1 MIEYYPDFWR
11 EDPMAA
17 ALVEA
22 VADEA
27 ALIRQNT
34 VEILAASSVS
44 TAPEW
49 AVEKWEKAYGI
60 TPDGTKPLADRRAA
74 VQALMRGGGIVTPE
88 RIKQVVGAFHGGEVA
103 VIEDAA
109 NGAFVVEFV
118 GQEGTPAFLA
128 DVSAAIHK
136 IIPAHLIFSY
146 AFRYLRIDEVEA
158 MSLAELETM
167 NMDRFAGGAV
177 YG

>member
-1 MIEYYPDFWR
+1 MIKHYPDFWQ

-17 ALVEA
+17 AIVDA
-22 VADEA
+22 VAAEA

-34 VEILAASSVS
+34 AEILAASSVS

-60 TPDGTKPLADRRAA
+60 TPDATKPLADRRAA
-74 VQALMRGGGIVTPE
+74 VQSLMRGGGIVTPE
-88 RIKQVVGAFHGGEVA
+88 RIRQVVGAFHGGEVA
-103 VIEDAA
+103 VSEDAA

-118 GQEGTPAFLA
+118 DQQGTPPYLA
-128 DVSAAIHK
+128 DVSAAIRK
-136 IIPAHLIFSY
+136 IKPAHLSFSY
-146 AFRYLRIDEVEA
+146 AFRYLRVHEVEK
-158 MSLAELETM
+158 MTLAELETM
-167 NMDRFAGGAV
+167 NMDRFAGGTV